1 MARAPSSPGV
11 LLIGKPREWIVYYR
25 YVTDLD
31 SVRIDETAAKEG
43 SQQIVASLCWTNAQ
57 SVDAS
62 SAGAQ
67 TGSPTAQDTPT
78 SALLQVLLVVSDHGI
93 SEKPHH
99 GWMSGVVLGV

>member
-43 SQQIVASLCWTNAQ
+43 SQQIVASLCWTNDQ

-67 TGSPTAQDTPT
+67 TGSPTAQDAPT
-78 SALLQVLLVVSDHGI
+78 SAAGVPAGGDSGTLTTSDSVGRVR
-93 SEKPHH
+93 P
-99 GWMSGVVLGV
+99 WDF